1 VGLGPALA
9 STKRCWRFFNQGLAL
24 AMAESQNTAGVH
36 RFAIATALAT
46 VMLLVAGA
54 LVTSN
59 DAADSVP
66 DWPLAYGR
74 IIPPLI
80 GGIRYEFAHRVVAAL
95 VAILTTILAIW
106 LSRATLKSPAR
117 RWGWIAF
124 ALVLVQAFLG
134 RERVLFGHAA
144 VIATIHAT
152 IAQIFFVAVV
162 SLTLLT
168 SAWWQRD
175 FAPLDD
181 SGSPRLRSLSSWTT
195 AAILIQLVL
204 GAGFRHGAFGILP
217 HLVGAVAVLFLA
229 VWTSRTVRVRF
240 GQVSDLRRWGILLQA
255 FLGTQILLGF
265 AAYWAVA
272 ESLNAAQPILLYV
285 IIEVAHVVVGALT
298 LAAGV
303 LLTLS
308 SFRLL
313 HLEASAAVS
322 TSAEKARA

>member
-1 VGLGPALA
+1 M
-9 STKRCWRFFNQGLAL
+9 S
-24 AMAESQNTAGVH
+24 AMQNTAGVH
-36 RFAIATALAT
+36 RFAIATALTT

-66 DWPLAYGR
+66 DWPLAYGK

-80 GGIRYEFAHRVVAAL
+80 GGIRYEYAHRVVAAL

-106 LSRATLKSPAR
+106 LSRLTLKGSAR

-134 RERVLFGHAA
+134 RERVLFGHAP

-152 IAQIFFVAVV
+152 VAQIFFITVV

-168 SAWWQRD
+168 SAWWQSEL
-175 FAPLDD
+175 APLDD
-181 SGSPRLRSLSSWTT
+181 PGSPSLRSLSLWTT
-195 AAILIQLVL
+195 AAILIQLIL

-217 HLVGAVAVLFLA
+217 HLGGAVVVLFLA
-229 VWTSRTVRVRF
+229 VWTSRIVRKRF
-240 GQVSDLRRWGILLQA
+240 GKVNELRRWGILLQA

-272 ESLNAAQPILLYV
+272 KSLNAVQPVFLYV
-285 IIEVAHVVVGALT
+285 LIEVAHVVVGALT
-298 LAAGV
+298 LAASV
-303 LLTLS
+303 LLALS

-313 HLEASAAVS
+313 RSAASAAINA
-322 TSAEKARA
+322 SAQKAGA